1 MELEKST
8 GISKM
13 AAGFIRFLIEK
24 ALKRLKITIVG
35 EKSTLKFQL
44 WYEDT
49 LISED
54 FLIISSLNFENPT
67 KTGKNIH

>member
-1 MELEKST
+1 MTPEMTEVLT
-8 GISKM
+8 
-13 AAGFIRFLIEK
+13 EK

-44 WYEDT
+44 WYENT

-54 FLIISSLNFENPT
+54 FLIISSLNFENPV
-67 KTGKNIH
+67 KNGENVH